1 MSTLS
6 AIAPA
11 LHMPQ
16 SVAIWLFVV
25 SLPAC
30 LWSAWSDL
38 SAMKI
43 RNQAV
48 ILLAVAFVVAAP
60 FLMPLPQVGWQL
72 LQLVVVLLVGMAMNA
87 AGLIGAGDA
96 KFTAAAAPY
105 VMLGDWK
112 LVVMLFATV
121 TLAAVAVHRLAG
133 LTPLRRLAPDWESWT
148 RKGDFPMGLP
158 LGFTLSLY
166 LLIGAVYG
174 G

>member
-1 MSTLS
+1 MSAFSTL
-6 AIAPA
+6 APA
-11 LHMPQ
+11 LQIPQ
-16 SVAIWLFVV
+16 SVAIWLFLLC
-25 SLPAC
+25 LPAC
-30 LWSAWSDL
+30 LWSAWNDL
-38 SAMKI
+38 SRMKI
-43 RNQAV
+43 PNKAV
-48 ILLAVAFVVAAP
+48 LLLAVTFVIAAP
-60 FLMPLPQVGWQL
+60 LLMPLQQVGWQL
-72 LQLVVVLLVGMAMNA
+72 LQLVVVLLVGMVMNG

-112 LVVMLFATV
+112 LVVLLFATT

-133 LTPLRRLAPDWESWT
+133 LTPLRKLAPDWESWT

-158 LGFTLSLY
+158 LGGTLSLY

>member
-1 MSTLS
+1 MSVIST
-6 AIAPA
+6 IAPT
-11 LHMPQ
+11 LQLPQ
-16 SVAIWLFVV
+16 SVALWLFVV

-38 SAMKI
+38 RIMKI
-43 RNQAV
+43 PNKAV
-48 ILLAVAFVVAAP
+48 MLLTIAFVVAAP
-60 FLMPLPQVGWQL
+60 FLMSLQQVGWQL
-72 LQLVVVLLVGMAMNA
+72 LQLVILLLIGMVMNG

-105 VMLGDWK
+105 IMLGDWK

-121 TLAAVAVHRLAG
+121 TLASVATHRLAG
-133 LTPLRRLAPDWESWT
+133 LTPLRNLAPDWESWT

>member
-1 MSTLS
+1 MSALS

-11 LHMPQ
+11 LQMPQ
-16 SVAIWLFVV
+16 PVALWLFLV

-43 RNQAV
+43 PNKAV
-48 ILLAVAFVVAAP
+48 LLLGAAFVLAAP
-60 FLMPLPQVGWQL
+60 FLMPLEQVGWQL
-72 LQLVVVLLVGMAMNA
+72 LQLVVVLLAGMAMNA

-96 KFTAAAAPY
+96 KFTATAAPY
-105 VMLGDWK
+105 VMLGDIR
-112 LVVMLFATV
+112 LVILLFATV
-121 TLAAVAVHRLAG
+121 TLAAVAAHRLAG
-133 LTPLRRLAPDWESWT
+133 LTPLRKLAPEWQSWT

>member
-1 MSTLS
+1 MTTLS
-6 AIAPA
+6 AIAPT

-16 SVAIWLFVV
+16 SVALWLFLI

-30 LWSAWSDL
+30 LWWALSDL
-38 SAMKI
+38 RVMKI
-43 RNQAV
+43 PNKAV

-60 FLMPLPQVGWQL
+60 FLLPLQQVGWQL
-72 LQLVVVLLVGMAMNA
+72 LQLVILLLVGMVMNG

-121 TLAAVAVHRLAG
+121 TLAAVAAHRLAG
-133 LTPLRRLAPDWESWT
+133 VTPLRKLAPDWESWT

-158 LGFTLSLY
+158 LGATLSLY

>member
-1 MSTLS
+1 MSMLS
-6 AIAPA
+6 TIAPA
-11 LHMPQ
+11 LQMPQ
-16 SVAIWLFVV
+16 SVALWLFLV

-43 RNQAV
+43 RNNAV
-48 ILLAVAFVVAAP
+48 LLLAGVFVIAAP
-60 FLMPLPQVGWQL
+60 FLMPLQQVGWQL
-72 LQLVVVLLVGMAMNA
+72 LQLVVVLLVGMVMNG

-105 VMLGDWK
+105 VMLSDWK

-121 TLAAVAVHRLAG
+121 TLAAVVSHRLAG
-133 LTPLRRLAPDWESWT
+133 VTPLRKLAPEWESWT

-158 LGFTLSLY
+158 LGITLSLY